1 MPRKPWFEN
10 ERFWVEFGRFMFT
23 PERVA
28 GTPTEADALVK
39 LLRIKPGERVLDI
52 GCGPGRFSHEFAR
65 RGHAV
70 TGVDRNRRYLATARR
85 LAFKERLSIQWSE
98 ADMRGFVRRSSFDVA
113 LIMFT
118 TFGYF
123 EDPKDDRRVLAH
135 VLRSLRPGGRLVI
148 ETRGKEAL
156 VRNFIPQAWDEQDG
170 ALALERSELDPDRG
184 HATTHV
190 TIVRDGLRFEYS
202 FRLRLYSGPELKRL
216 LKDVGFSRVRLYGA
230 LDGSPY
236 DQKATRL
243 VAVGTK

>member
-23 PERVA
+23 PERLA
-28 GTPTEADALVK
+28 GTPAEADALVK
-39 LLRIKPGERVLDI
+39 LLRIKPGERVLDL

-65 RGHAV
+65 RGHPV

-85 LAFKERLSIQWSE
+85 LARKERLDVE
-98 ADMRGFVRRSSFDVA
+98 LVLADMRGFVRARAFDVT
-113 LIMFT
+113 LSMYT

-148 ETRGKEAL
+148 DTLGKEVLARKFL
-156 VRNFIPQAWDEQDG
+156 PQAWNEQNG
-170 ALALERSELDPDRG
+170 ALVLERRELDSDWG
-184 HATTHV
+184 YITTHV
-190 TIVRDGLRFEYS
+190 TIVRDGRRFEYR
-202 FRLRLYSGPELKRL
+202 FRVRLYSGPELKRL
-216 LKDVGFSRVRLYGA
+216 LRDVGFSRVRLYGA

-236 DQKATRL
+236 DRKATRL
-243 VAVGTK
+243 VAVATK